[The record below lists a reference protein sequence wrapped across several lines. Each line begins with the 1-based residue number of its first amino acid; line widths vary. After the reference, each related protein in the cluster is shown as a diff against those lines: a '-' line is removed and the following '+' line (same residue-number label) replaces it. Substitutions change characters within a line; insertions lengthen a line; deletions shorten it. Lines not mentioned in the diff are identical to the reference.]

1 MNTKNKGF
9 TLIELLMVIAI
20 IGILASVI
28 LISLNI
34 SRSKGANA
42 AVKSNLQSVR
52 SQAELI
58 YDQNGASYATVCT
71 DSVIT
76 KVINKAAESGL
87 GTGST
92 FAVNSGS
99 GQTITTANCNSDAS
113 GWAASV
119 PLKTPE
125 GPRLYWCLDSSGT
138 AIGKINPL
146 PALSVICHSS

>member
-1 MNTKNKGF
+1 MNKNKGF

-42 AVKSNLQSVR
+42 AVKSNLNSIR

-58 YDQNGASYATVCT
+58 YDINSGSYATVCT
-71 DSVIT
+71 DVMVA
-76 KVINKAAESGL
+76 KVINKATESGL
-87 GTGST
+87 GLGST
-92 FAVNSGS
+92 FVANSGLA
-99 GQTITTANCNSDAS
+99 QVITTANCNSDPS

-119 PLKTPE
+119 PLRIPD
-125 GPRLYWCLDSSGT
+125 GANLYWCLDNSGV
-138 AIGKINPL
+138 AVGRVNPL
-146 PALSVICHSS
+146 GASSVVCPAS